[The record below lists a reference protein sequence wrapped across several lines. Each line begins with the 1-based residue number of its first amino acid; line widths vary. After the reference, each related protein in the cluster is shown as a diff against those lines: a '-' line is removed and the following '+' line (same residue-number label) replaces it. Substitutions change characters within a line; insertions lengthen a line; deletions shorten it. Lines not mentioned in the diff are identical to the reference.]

1 MRVHSSLQKYE
12 NEDIVM
18 CNICFSPRIFCFL
31 VCCEVLLLAL
41 KGVICVIKAGKY
53 TNQRFIN

>member
-12 NEDIVM
+12 NEDTVM
-18 CNICFSPRIFCFL
+18 CNICLSPRIFCFL
-31 VCCEVLLLAL
+31 VCYEVQLLAL
-41 KGVICVIKAGKY
+41 KGVICVLKAGKY